1 MDHTLSFCTHPDL
14 VAARAWLDGHRI
26 NLDSIDQNVFP
37 AWLRAGMP
45 KAMANTISGTFW
57 GTPLSEINL
66 RTSID
71 RKNLGIR
78 DHGKVTKLQGE
89 LDEVLCRMGVSNL
102 CARQVAAKMR
112 GTVGSGGGMG
122 IQPPWCDADPPAE
135 VSSYSDGSVSNPTQ
149 KSFALGGSGV
159 WHKGRNEQE
168 EPITEYEM
176 HFLKMCFTADG
187 CEGLLRYVRHDVD
200 SYRTEVLGVLAAM
213 GSPSGV
219 HTGLDNHSAFEDVLR
234 IISKPFAETVPRK
247 PWSLVI
253 D

>member
-1 MDHTLSFCTHPDL
+1 M
-14 VAARAWLDGHRI
+14 AA
-26 NLDSIDQNVFP
+26 
-37 AWLRAGMP
+37 
-45 KAMANTISGTFW
+45 ANAISGTFW

-168 EPITEYEM
+168 EPTTEYEM
-176 HFLKMCFTADG
+176 HF
-187 CEGLLRYVRHDVD
+187 
-200 SYRTEVLGVLAAM
+200 
-213 GSPSGV
+213 
-219 HTGLDNHSAFEDVLR
+219 
-234 IISKPFAETVPRK
+234 
-247 PWSLVI
+247 
-253 D
+253 